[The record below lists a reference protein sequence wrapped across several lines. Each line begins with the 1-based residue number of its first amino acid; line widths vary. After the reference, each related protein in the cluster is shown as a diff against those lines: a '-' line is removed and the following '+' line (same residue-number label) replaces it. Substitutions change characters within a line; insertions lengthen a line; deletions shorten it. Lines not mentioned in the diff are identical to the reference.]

1 MIKNKRTYRK
11 FIAVFTLVG
20 VVLMSALVVIST
32 YKKYN
37 PTIIFIGKESDY
49 SIDFWKSFREG
60 LYAAQDEFDGI
71 TLKIQQADGETDIDG
86 QIKLMEEAIEAKP
99 DAIILVPTDIDQ
111 LVPVTQKAMNKKI
124 KVILADCYLNMEN
137 CPPLIATDNIIAGEK
152 AGNKL
157 AEYLSPG
164 AKIGVIGQTPGAS
177 TAIDR
182 TSGVK
187 RH

>member
-86 QIKLMEEAIEAKP
+86 QIKLMEEAIEVGTGYSKSNE
-99 DAIILVPTDIDQ
+99 
-111 LVPVTQKAMNKKI
+111 QKNQGHSGR
-124 KVILADCYLNMEN
+124 LLFEY
-137 CPPLIATDNIIAGEK
+137 G
-152 AGNKL
+152 KL
-157 AEYLSPG
+157 S
-164 AKIGVIGQTPGAS
+164 AS
-177 TAIDR
+177 YR
-182 TSGVK
+182 Y
-187 RH
+187 R